1 MPVCNSFLTEVSE
14 IYFNCVIRR
23 EKKMQY
29 YWQYGVIPFY
39 KMEGM
44 VGHTL
49 MFSDCFPDPEGNS

>member
-1 MPVCNSFLTEVSE
+1 
-14 IYFNCVIRR
+14 
-23 EKKMQY
+23 MQY